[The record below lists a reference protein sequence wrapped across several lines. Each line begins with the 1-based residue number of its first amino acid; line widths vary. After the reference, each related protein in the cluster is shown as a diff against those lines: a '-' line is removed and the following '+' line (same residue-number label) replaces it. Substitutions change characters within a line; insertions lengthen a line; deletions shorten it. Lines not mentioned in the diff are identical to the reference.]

1 MKLVLATR
9 NQGKVRELAKLVAPL
24 DMEVV
29 SLAEYPHVPEVVEDG
44 ETFEENA
51 VKKAKAVAFATGL
64 IALADDSGL
73 EVDYLGGAP
82 GVHSARFSGEEK
94 DDQANNQ
101 KLLRLLEGVPPEKRS
116 ARFRCVVAIATPEG
130 KVFNASGSC
139 EGVIGTTPKGASG
152 FGYDPLFYVPEFDKT
167 FAELDL
173 ETKNKISH
181 RGRAFALAG
190 EILAGL
196 KDDTA

>member
-24 DMEVV
+24 GMEVV
-29 SLAEYPHVPEVVEDG
+29 SMAEYPHVPEVVEDG
-44 ETFEENA
+44 ETFEDNA
-51 VKKAKAVAFATGL
+51 VKKAKSVASATGL
-64 IALADDSGL
+64 LTLADDSGL

-101 KLLRLLEGVPPEKRS
+101 KLLRLLEGIPREKRS

-130 KVFNASGSC
+130 KVFTASGSC
-139 EGVIGTTPKGASG
+139 EGVIGTAPKGDGG
-152 FGYDPLFYVPEFDKT
+152 FGYDPLFYVPDFGKT
-167 FAELDL
+167 FSELDL

-181 RGRAFALAG
+181 RGRAFALAS

-196 KDDTA
+196 KDETA